1 MIQQMTAVLCDLTI
15 VVFLSFSDFGD
26 HEQK

>member
-1 MIQQMTAVLCDLTI
+1 MTAVLCDLTI